1 MLTSST
7 FLRQRQPTC
16 SCPSLPGPPWE
27 ATTHHFF
34 QLILNL
40 PVDFGHLE
48 ENVPWKAD
56 GRRDK
61 QKGSE
66 SLRITAPLPLHSR
79 GTRTGGL
86 GTGVAVV

>member
-34 QLILNL
+34 QL
-40 PVDFGHLE
+40 E

-56 GRRDK
+56 GRREK

-79 GTRTGGL
+79 GARTGGL